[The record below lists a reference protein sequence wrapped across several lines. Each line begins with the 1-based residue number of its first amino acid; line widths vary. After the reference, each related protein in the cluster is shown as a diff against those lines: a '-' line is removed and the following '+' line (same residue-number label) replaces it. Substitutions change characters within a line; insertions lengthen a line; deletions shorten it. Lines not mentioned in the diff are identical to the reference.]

1 MKVYEVIWK
10 ERFVEKLAD
19 KHDVFTDEV
28 EEILFSSPH
37 VRMAEKRRIKGEN
50 MYAAYGQTGAGRYLV
65 IFFIRKRR
73 FAALP
78 ISARDMTPAER
89 RYYHA
94 QKKAN

>member
-1 MKVYEVIWK
+1 LKIYEVIWK

-19 KHDVFTDEV
+19 KHDVFVEEV

-37 VRMAEKRRIKGEN
+37 VRRAEKGRVKGEN
-50 MYAAYGQTGAGRYLV
+50 MYAAYGQTEAGRYLV
-65 IFFIRKRR
+65 VFFIRKHRS
-73 FAALP
+73 AALP

-89 RYYHA
+89 RYYNA

>member
-37 VRMAEKRRIKGEN
+37 VRMAEKGRIKGEN

-65 IFFIRKRR
+65 VFFIRKRR
-73 FAALP
+73 YAALP

-89 RYYHA
+89 RYYNA

>member
-37 VRMAEKRRIKGEN
+37 VRRAEKGRIKGEN
-50 MYAAYGQTGAGRYLV
+50 LYAAYGQTEAGRYLV
-65 IFFIRKRR
+65 VFFIRKRR
-73 FAALP
+73 YAALP

-89 RYYHA
+89 RYYNA

>member
-37 VRMAEKRRIKGEN
+37 VRRAEKGRIKGEN
-50 MYAAYGQTGAGRYLV
+50 LYAAYGQTEVGRYLV
-65 IFFIRKRR
+65 VFFIRKRR
-73 FAALP
+73 YAALP

-89 RYYHA
+89 RYYNA

>member
-1 MKVYEVIWK
+1 MKIYEGIWK

-37 VRMAEKRRIKGEN
+37 VRMAEKGRIKGEN

-65 IFFIRKRR
+65 VFFIRKRR